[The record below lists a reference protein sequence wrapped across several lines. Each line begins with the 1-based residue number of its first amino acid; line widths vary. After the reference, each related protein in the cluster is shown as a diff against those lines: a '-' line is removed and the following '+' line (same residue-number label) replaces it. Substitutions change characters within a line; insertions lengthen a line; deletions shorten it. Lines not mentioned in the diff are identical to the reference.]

1 MIRNPPQ
8 AFLDLASA
16 WVAGVAGLF
25 LCVGVGGSFTPVAP
39 PIRISF
45 GEPASSTLVQV
56 QEFLA
61 PAEEATTEPQS
72 TEEIQSPPPVEIS
85 IPQTAVVT
93 PPLQPPEMVEIQAL
107 ETLVERPPVQ
117 PPPEAQPPV
126 PVPAP
131 APVAEPKPKTA
142 PAAANVPAKTSPSP
156 ARPGRPGGA
165 PGGASQ
171 PVPFSAVGGGRFPA
185 PAYPS
190 AARSARIDGTVVLL
204 VTVESSGVPSSVEI
218 RTSSGHT
225 MLDAAARDH
234 LRRNWRWPAGESRL
248 FLVPIKFVLQ

>member
-25 LCVGVGGSFTPVAP
+25 LCVGVGGSLTPVAP
-39 PIRISF
+39 PIRLSF
-45 GEPASSTLVQV
+45 GQPASSFLVQV
-56 QEFLA
+56 QEFFLA
-61 PAEEATTEPQS
+61 PVEEATAEPQF
-72 TEEIQSPPPVEIS
+72 TETFQTTQTVEIS
-85 IPQTAVVT
+85 IPETAVFT
-93 PPLQPPEMVEIQAL
+93 PPLQPPEMAELQAL
-107 ETLVERPPVQ
+107 EPLAEPPASKPPAENRPP
-117 PPPEAQPPV
+117 APV
-126 PVPAP
+126 P
-131 APVAEPKPKTA
+131 APVAEPKPKSPSA
-142 PAAANVPAKTSPSP
+142 VANISVKTSS
-156 ARPGRPGGA
+156 APGGPVRPGGA
-165 PGGASQ
+165 TGGTSQ

-218 RTSSGHT
+218 RNSSGHT
-225 MLDAAARDH
+225 MLDVAARDH
-234 LRRNWRWPAGESRL
+234 LRRNWRWPAGEPRL

>member
-16 WVAGVAGLF
+16 WVTGVAGLF

-39 PIRISF
+39 PLRLSL
-45 GEPASSTLVQV
+45 GEPASSTPVQV
-56 QEFLA
+56 QEFSA
-61 PAEEATTEPQS
+61 PTEEASAEPLS
-72 TEEIQSPPPVEIS
+72 TETLQSPQPVEIS

-93 PPLQPPEMVEIQAL
+93 PPLQPPEMAELQAL
-107 ETLVERPPVQ
+107 EPLSDPPAVK
-117 PPPEAQPPV
+117 PPPETQPPV
-126 PVPAP
+126 PVPAS
-131 APVAEPKPKTA
+131 VADPKPKSPS
-142 PAAANVPAKTSPSP
+142 PAANISAKTSPAP
-156 ARPGRPGGA
+156 AGPGRPGGA